1 MGKHFCGNGPT
12 LFLFFRADQNRPCES
27 LWRMSI
33 LDANPA
39 TLRNSQL
46 MPVFTTTMARLHHE
60 ALQRWLTLPCRVNCV
75 PTKFQCTEKKSCKRS
90 YYRLQHRPRSPK
102 GRLPANPEANLLPIV
117 LPYQWMLA
125 TCICAL
131 PPLLS
136 GKALTKRSAMSQI
149 RVEGGPPSAFCSV
162 KTGN

>member
-1 MGKHFCGNGPT
+1 MGRHCSFFLGLIRTDLASLCGECR
-12 LFLFFRADQNRPCES
+12 F
-27 LWRMSI
+27 
-33 LDANPA
+33 
-39 TLRNSQL
+39 L
-46 MPVFTTTMARLHHE
+46 MPILQLLGTHNLCPFLLYTTMARLHHE

-125 TCICAL
+125 TCIGAL